1 MDKKGRADV
10 GVGIGS
16 RVVEIDVQSTIFARI
31 VPIAADNRQEASND
45 ALSFLISLK
54 RGEDSP
60 LLLTFVRN
68 SPYSRY
74 AASGLQDRAAP
85 MLALG
90 AEAAALRLTHKA
102 PAMPA

>member
-1 MDKKGRADV
+1 MMFPKTDKKGRADV

-16 RVVEIDVQSTIFARI
+16 RVVEIAVQGTIMPRI
-31 VPIAADNRQEASND
+31 VPIAADNRRMASND

-85 MLALG
+85 MLA
-90 AEAAALRLTHKA
+90 
-102 PAMPA
+102 